1 MSKYSA
7 QFSRTFHGPG
17 ARTSRSFTLIE
28 LLVVMG
34 VIGVLA
40 VLTLMSMRAIA
51 NDARLASAKNTVKA
65 ALDTARAQAM
75 KNNTVVLLVFRPRLV
90 GTNEQEVDIYLAKWT
105 GESYLNQ
112 NGADVVDRFVPIPA
126 IAVRAIPTGIKVAA
140 PNYGSDEDFLWIT
153 QSHLPTIDPQP
164 GAGEWPGKMIG
175 IMYGPD
181 GTTITRNSQS
191 DSNQVFVDFNNDGLQ
206 LFSDDVNDQASE
218 YDEPF
223 VAMAPFLAV
232 FDDDEARELYDT
244 LLWGGQFTRD
254 ENLTEY
260 ITQFA
265 DRIHFNRYTGVVM
278 K

>member
-1 MSKYSA
+1 MKKSLA
-7 QFSRTFHGPG
+7 RLSRTFRAYD

-40 VLTLMSMRAIA
+40 VLTLMSMSAIA

-112 NGADVVDRFVPIPA
+112 NGVDVVDRFVPIPA
-126 IAVRAIPTGIKVAA
+126 IAVRAISTGIKVAA
-140 PNYGSDEDFLWIT
+140 PKYGSDDDFLWIT
-153 QSHLPTIDPQP
+153 QAHLPAIDQNT
-164 GAGEWPGKMIG
+164 GNGEWAGKMIG

-191 DSNQVFVDFNNDGLQ
+191 DSNQVFVDFNNDGVQ
-206 LFSDDVNDQASE
+206 N
-218 YDEPF
+218 
-223 VAMAPFLAV
+223 
-232 FDDDEARELYDT
+232 LYDPVPNPSFRYSRT
-244 LLWGGQFTRD
+244 TSRSWRWRRFWRCLTMTRP
-254 ENLTEY
+254 EN
-260 ITQFA
+260 
-265 DRIHFNRYTGVVM
+265 
-278 K
+278 